1 MSNIIIT
8 QEQSMTSVQIA
19 EATGKQHSNVMRDIR
34 NMAEKIFNQ
43 FKSESVKKSKID
55 NGGYS
60 IEESSYT
67 DAKGQSRST
76 YVLNGKA
83 VLLLASG
90 YNVVLRAKIIDKLE
104 ELNAQVKLQEAQG
117 SASCLRGPS
126 PAEVEAS
133 LRWIEGTR
141 QALRLDGEST
151 WKLAVSEAHRLGL
164 PEPPRPDRKVLRE
177 RPPRT
182 ATTPWSAS
190 EVEFGDAWDTAAAL
204 LRRFGYAVTPAA
216 FNARMVEKGWM
227 AKLEFYNH
235 SGRKVKTLML
245 CDQGVRYGRNVA
257 TEGTRSIA
265 YCADLF
271 PKLMHKIGLDD
282 SDNDY

>member
-1 MSNIIIT
+1 MTDRIT
-8 QEQSMTSVQIA
+8 KRIRVYGIVQGVGFRPTVSRHAMESGI
-19 EATGKQHSNVMRDIR
+19 TGTVCNKGPYV
-34 NMAEKIFNQ
+34 EIF
-43 FKSESVKKSKID
+43 
-55 NGGYS
+55 
-60 IEESSYT
+60 
-67 DAKGQSRST
+67 
-76 YVLNGKA
+76 
-83 VLLLASG
+83 
-90 YNVVLRAKIIDKLE
+90 
-104 ELNAQVKLQEAQG
+104 AQG
-117 SASCLRGPS
+117 RPVQ
-126 PAEVEAS
+126 VETFLTA
-133 LRWIEGTR
+133 
-141 QALRLDGEST
+141 
-151 WKLAVSEAHRLGL
+151 
-164 PEPPRPDRKVLRE
+164 LRE

-182 ATTPWSAS
+182 AISPWSMS
-190 EVEFGDAWDTAAAL
+190 EVELGDAWDTAAAL

-282 SDNDY
+282 SDNVY